1 MALFRLACFRA
12 WPVCLLVCFAGC
24 TTTVYRPVQ
33 LPMAKRP
40 VLTPIKAE
48 AFKCPF
54 AMPAPITKCIS
65 DDTYNTLVNRE
76 RKAWDWGAAGA
87 AIIAANNAKAKP

>member
-1 MALFRLACFRA
+1 MTSTIRTCSALA
-12 WPVCLLVCFAGC
+12 LLLLAGC

-40 VLTPIKAE
+40 VLTPIKSE